1 MPHTSLVEPHALRA
15 RSAASHAAA
24 IAATAAG
31 LQVKMWAFAREWAC
45 VAMIPSPID
54 DPPLLMR
61 ATAADVDA
69 GAHAPTIAC
78 SAVPFAAA
86 VAAIDARCW
95 SSIDRRASGV
105 RACAPSALQAWWCAR
120 SRAARVFS
128 FGSCRIECSTA
139 AGPSGTCQGQQ
150 ARAAYIGF
158 ASDNAGA
165 LTILAAR
172 EAPPPRTHSAV
183 SRVHWLARLRL
194 PFGSWCTEAGNHE
207 GQVTCLAVVSDDTVF
222 SGSDDCRIKVWGRA
236 LCE

>member
-1 MPHTSLVEPHALRA
+1 MGACELRLRVHPGQGPGPLSVIGRLEPPGPFACRQHTSLVEPHVLRA

-45 VAMIPSPID
+45 VAMIPSPTD

-61 ATAADVDA
+61 ATAADADA

-78 SAVPFAAA
+78 SAVPFEAA
-86 VAAIDARCW
+86 VAAIAMR
-95 SSIDRRASGV
+95 V
-105 RACAPSALQAWWCAR
+105 HPSALQAWWCAR

-150 ARAAYIGF
+150 AWAAYIRF
-158 ASDNAGA
+158 DY
-165 LTILAAR
+165 
-172 EAPPPRTHSAV
+172 HSCC
-183 SRVHWLARLRL
+183 S
-194 PFGSWCTEAGNHE
+194 
-207 GQVTCLAVVSDDTVF
+207 
-222 SGSDDCRIKVWGRA
+222 
-236 LCE
+236 